1 MPGSPTVLGA
11 GLGLD
16 AKTGRAA
23 VAARSVYMALL
34 SVTGVVVAP
43 TADTTLA
50 TMEGELVVA
59 GYARQLVT
67 FTAPAGSPRV
77 TSNAGAV
84 TWGPFDADPPVVTHI
99 ALVSAASGTVGDLIA
114 FWSVNT
120 QRDAAIGD
128 SISANAGAITL
139 QES

>member
-1 MPGSPTVLGA
+1 MPGSPTTLGA

-23 VAARSVYMALL
+23 VAARTVYMALL
-34 SVTGVVVAP
+34 SVTGTTAAP

-50 TMEGELVVA
+50 TMAGELAVA
-59 GYARQLVT
+59 GYARQAVT

-77 TSNAGAV
+77 TSNAAAI

-114 FWSVNT
+114 FWAVNT